1 MPKTHYA
8 MTTHNHTIP
17 DRSPPGLTRT
27 IPSAVHLDGG
37 VKHATGAPSKIR
49 GRDNVTICTW
59 NTRALTAAGK
69 LPELTHKMDRYIW
82 NILGLCVMKWKN
94 FGETTTERKTQGFL
108 QWKRG

>member
-1 MPKTHYA
+1 MMKT
-8 MTTHNHTIP
+8 NIHTIP
-17 DRSPPGLTRT
+17 YRPPPGSTRT
-27 IPSAVHLDGG
+27 ASSAEQQDGG
-37 VKHATGAPSKIR
+37 VKYATGASSKIR